1 MSATHTAVLVVE
13 DEAIIRMDVVGFLA
27 GVGFKVLEAKSA
39 DHAIAIL
46 ETRTDI
52 RLVFTDVDMPGTMDG
67 VRLAHV
73 VRSRWPTVLL
83 IVASGKTVV
92 ELALLPGGTRFFRK
106 PYSDDVLV
114 ETMTSMLAASDMGP
128 LDLAV

>member
-1 MSATHTAVLVVE
+1 MSATQTVVLVVE
-13 DEAIIRMDVVGFLA
+13 DEAIIRMDVVGLLVGA
-27 GVGFKVLEAKSA
+27 GFEVLDAKSA

-46 ETRTDI
+46 ETRPDI

-67 VRLAHV
+67 IRLAHH
-73 VRSRWPTVLL
+73 VRDRWPAVLL
-83 IVASGKTVV
+83 IVASGKMVV

-114 ETMTSMLAASDMGP
+114 EAMTGMLAANDAAPRS
-128 LDLAV
+128 LAR